1 MCRCLNAISAGSQVD
16 CIQIVFKN
24 YIFVIDVLLDLN
36 SKILFLDLALQFV
49 DEGCLTRPLGK
60 HSVLQKLLCDRT
72 GTLGKITAGS
82 DAGNAGTDDT
92 GKVDTIVLVKT
103 GIFEC
108 NKGMLQIDRYLI
120 DCYIFTV

>member
-1 MCRCLNAISAGSQVD
+1 M
-16 CIQIVFKN
+16 IQF
-24 YIFVIDVLLDLN
+24 LLTFFLKLYG
-36 SKILFLDLALQFV
+36 KILFLDLALQFV

-120 DCYIFTV
+120 DCYIFYGLNRKLPEWQSHCLII

>member
-1 MCRCLNAISAGSQVD
+1 M
-16 CIQIVFKN
+16 K
-24 YIFVIDVLLDLN
+24 DVSL
-36 SKILFLDLALQFV
+36 V
-49 DEGCLTRPLGK
+49 
-60 HSVLQKLLCDRT
+60 HSVNTVFFKKLLCDRT

-108 NKGMLQIDRYLI
+108 NKGMPQIDRYLI
-120 DCYIFTV
+120 DCYILRFEPEATRVAISLP

>member
-1 MCRCLNAISAGSQVD
+1 MLTF
-16 CIQIVFKN
+16 FKL
-24 YIFVIDVLLDLN
+24 YG
-36 SKILFLDLALQFV
+36 KILFLDLAFQFV

-72 GTLGKITAGS
+72 GTLGKITTGS

-92 GKVDTIVLVKT
+92 GKVDTVVFVKT

-108 NKGMLQIDRYLI
+108 NKGVLQIDRYLI
-120 DCYIFTV
+120 DCYIFTVRTGSYQGCNLIALII